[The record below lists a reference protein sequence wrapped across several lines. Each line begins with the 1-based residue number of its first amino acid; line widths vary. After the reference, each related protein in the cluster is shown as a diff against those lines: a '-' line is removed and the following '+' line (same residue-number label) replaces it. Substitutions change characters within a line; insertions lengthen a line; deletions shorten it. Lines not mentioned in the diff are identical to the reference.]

1 MEDGVCIVTQI
12 KQVIRFQKEIRK
24 RSMSAKSNP
33 DEHATSKQTDAEKQI
48 YYKDIAGF
56 LVFVAIVLIAYYVA
70 VSIRQS

>member
-1 MEDGVCIVTQI
+1 
-12 KQVIRFQKEIRK
+12 
-24 RSMSAKSNP
+24 MSAKSNP